1 MHVHAQTVARPLLSF
16 LTSVPAPLRVLSVHR
31 HVCNLLLASG
41 EVLALVHP
49 ALGEGPFHVV
59 LAEPVPFEAVCA
71 KSAPGTAT
79 GEQVVVGELQVY
91 LGAAQVWDPTP
102 RWSESREVL
111 VRGKAILAPLLAGAP
126 PDALVAAV
134 NERVQ
139 EALAAWRQRGGC
151 AAGMVHLAR
160 ALAGLGPGLTPAGDD
175 VLLGLLAAWHAC
187 RAAACMPDATPP
199 GPVVVQVA
207 QGRTTRLSAAWLRHA
222 AAGRFAA
229 AWHRLARALAEQ
241 NPAEVA
247 RAGEGIMHTGASS
260 GYYGLWGFVAGLE
273 GFL

>member
-1 MHVHAQTVARPLLSF
+1 MRVHAQTVARPLLSL
-16 LTSVPAPLRVLSVHR
+16 LTSVPSPLRVLSVHR
-31 HVCNLLLASG
+31 HACNLLLASG

-71 KSAPGTAT
+71 QSARGTAT
-79 GEQVVVGELQVY
+79 REQVIVGELQVH
-91 LGAAQVWDPTP
+91 LGAARVWDPTP
-102 RWSESREVL
+102 RWPERREAL
-111 VRGKAILAPLLAGAP
+111 VRGQAILVPLLAGTP
-126 PDALVAAV
+126 SDALVAAV
-134 NERVQ
+134 NERVR
-139 EALAAWRQRGGC
+139 EALAAWRQRGGG
-151 AAGMVHLAR
+151 AAGVGHLAW

-199 GPVVVQVA
+199 GPAVEVA
-207 QGRTTRLSAAWLRHA
+207 QERTTRLSAAWLRHA

-229 AWHRLARALAEQ
+229 AWHRLARALGEQ
-241 NPAEVA
+241 SPAEIA
-247 RAGEGIMHTGASS
+247 RAGEGIMQTGASS